1 MENILIATDSTSTFT
16 IEEAKEKGIA
26 LLSLSVIVDG
36 NEFKDLVEISAQEV
50 YENDKNGCD
59 LTTSQP
65 NLGYLLAE
73 MKGWKEKNYKHII
86 VITLSNTFS
95 GTFQAVRMMAKELE
109 MDNITIVDSLLV
121 GSPMKEASL
130 QALEMVKEGKS
141 VEKIVA
147 NCARIF
153 GDTTTFVFPLT
164 LDNLRKGGRITGATA
179 AMSSLLRIKPL
190 LYFQNQDGVIEKHSV
205 HRTEASV
212 FKAIINDYKEKG
224 VQKETYKLNLLH
236 AQGKDIIDRFVKVID
251 ESFPGIEYEI
261 LDLPAVLTT
270 HTGVGTFA
278 VQSVLKRD

>member
-1 MENILIATDSTSTFT
+1 MKNILIATDSTSTFT

-50 YENDKNGCD
+50 YEQDKKGCD

-65 NLGYLLAE
+65 NLGYLLDE
-73 MKGWKEKNYKHII
+73 MKEWKEKNYDHII

-95 GTFQAVRMMAKELE
+95 GTFQAVRMMASELE
-109 MDNITIVDSLLV
+109 MDNVTIVDSLLV
-121 GSPMKEASL
+121 GSPMKEACL
-130 QALEMVKEGKS
+130 QALEMVQEGKS
-141 VEKIVA
+141 VEEIVD
-147 NCARIF
+147 NCTRIF
-153 GDTTTFVFPLT
+153 TETTTFVMPLT

-190 LYFQNQDGVIEKHSV
+190 LYFEDQNGVIEKHSV
-205 HRTEASV
+205 HRTESSV
-212 FKAIINDYKEKG
+212 FKTIIKEYKEKG
-224 VQKETYKLNLLH
+224 VQKETHKLNLLH
-236 AQGKDIIDRFVKVID
+236 AQGKDIIDRFVVVI
-251 ESFPGIEYEI
+251 EEEFPGIEYEI

-278 VQSVLKRD
+278 IQSILKRN